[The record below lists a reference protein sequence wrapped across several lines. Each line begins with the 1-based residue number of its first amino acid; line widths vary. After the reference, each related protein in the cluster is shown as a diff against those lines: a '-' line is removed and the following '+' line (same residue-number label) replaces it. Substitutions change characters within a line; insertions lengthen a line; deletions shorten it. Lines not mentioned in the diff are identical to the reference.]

1 MRIALVSREFAPF
14 QGWGAGTYASL
25 AAGALA
31 EAGHEVH
38 VLTGDPRA
46 LHEGPKLRPGV
57 QFHVVDL
64 EKPFPA
70 SMAGLPCFAAG
81 PQRYAWGVWET
92 LRSLHEKHQFEIIEF
107 PDFLGEAYFCIRGKR
122 TLGVF
127 ADALLCV
134 RAHMTIGLIRSINQ
148 DDWLDQERVTV
159 EHMEQWSLA
168 HADAVVAPCEDL
180 SSIIVERLKFWG
192 NTPKRLPPHLVL
204 PYPIPV
210 EQQRREM
217 DYREPREGDGPTV
230 PTIVYCGRYERRK
243 GVHVLVQAAQQL
255 MREGVAP
262 GLTVRLI
269 GDDTN
274 TGPLQTSYR
283 AWLES
288 MIAPEH
294 RDAFRFVPRA
304 SRVQLGAIYRGAT
317 VVCVPSLWE
326 NFPFACTEAMLMGAC
341 VVGTRQGGMR
351 EIIENGVSGL
361 VAESQTPE
369 GLAWCLRK
377 VLTDAS
383 LRASMAARAPERIA
397 KVCDPKRVCER
408 FIAFAQKL
416 REENERERQR
426 TRSDSSVVCISPG
439 SSEPPA
445 PLVSVIVPVY
455 NLHQYLPDTLRSIRE
470 QKASPSLSASPTAI
484 ETIIVDD
491 GSTDPATIAAIDALE
506 RAGDASLRV
515 VRIAHAGLSAAR
527 NAGVDAAKG
536 RYVLPLD
543 ADDMLAPGAIEKLVA
558 AAERN
563 PEASFITAP
572 LRSFSELPEKPVAGW
587 IPLGGDDELMY
598 VMNGASSCVALM
610 QRERVEY
617 AGGYNTSFPAYEDW
631 DLYCRLIKQF
641 APGEVIPE
649 FLVLHRLR
657 GESMMH
663 TLSRKRHHLLRARI
677 AAQYSHLSSNPGRSI
692 RFMLG
697 DSVNLDQLDA
707 AVADH
712 ASVERRARELIQQNV
727 RYRWADAINRT
738 LKRLGVHAVL
748 KRVLARR

>member
-1 MRIALVSREFAPF
+1 
-14 QGWGAGTYASL
+14 
-25 AAGALA
+25 
-31 EAGHEVH
+31 
-38 VLTGDPRA
+38 
-46 LHEGPKLRPGV
+46 
-57 QFHVVDL
+57 
-64 EKPFPA
+64 
-70 SMAGLPCFAAG
+70 
-81 PQRYAWGVWET
+81 
-92 LRSLHEKHQFEIIEF
+92 
-107 PDFLGEAYFCIRGKR
+107 
-122 TLGVF
+122 
-127 ADALLCV
+127 
-134 RAHMTIGLIRSINQ
+134 
-148 DDWLDQERVTV
+148 
-159 EHMEQWSLA
+159 
-168 HADAVVAPCEDL
+168 
-180 SSIIVERLKFWG
+180 
-192 NTPKRLPPHLVL
+192 
-204 PYPIPV
+204 
-210 EQQRREM
+210 
-217 DYREPREGDGPTV
+217 
-230 PTIVYCGRYERRK
+230 
-243 GVHVLVQAAQQL
+243 
-255 MREGVAP
+255 
-262 GLTVRLI
+262 
-269 GDDTN
+269 
-274 TGPLQTSYR
+274 
-283 AWLES
+283 
-288 MIAPEH
+288 
-294 RDAFRFVPRA
+294 
-304 SRVQLGAIYRGAT
+304 
-317 VVCVPSLWE
+317 
-326 NFPFACTEAMLMGAC
+326 MLMGAC

-383 LRASMAARAPERIA
+383 LRASMAASAPERIA
-397 KVCDPKRVCER
+397 KVCNPKRVCER
-408 FIAFAQKL
+408 FIAFAAGL
-416 REENERERQR
+416 REEQERERQR
-426 TRSDSSVVCISPG
+426 TRSDSSVVRIGQSG
-439 SSEPPA
+439 SEPPA

-470 QKASPSLSASPTAI
+470 QKLSLASGTVAI

-491 GSTDPATIAAIDALE
+491 GSTDAGTIAAIDALE

-527 NAGVDAAKG
+527 NAGVAAARG

-543 ADDMLAPGAIEKLVA
+543 ADDMLAPGAIEKLVG

-563 PEASFITAP
+563 PGASFITAP
-572 LRSFSELPEKPVAGW
+572 LRSFPEHPEKPVAGW
-587 IPLGGDDELMY
+587 IPLGGDDHLMY

-610 QRERVEY
+610 EREWVQNV
-617 AGGYNTSFPAYEDW
+617 GGYDTSFPAYEDW
-631 DLYCRLIKQF
+631 DLYCRLIQEIG
-641 APGEVIPE
+641 PGEVIPE